1 MEFKKKRLQK
11 LQKFAGDIL
20 SDGQIY
26 KIVYENDVVSVTRA
40 VKIADEVDTT
50 IDELEKQYSIDK
62 KIDDSF
68 KTEDERFL

>member
-40 VKIADEVDTT
+40 VKIANEVDTT
-50 IDELEKQYSIDK
+50 IDELEKRYSIDK